1 MKFIEFSGGYI
12 GDTDND
18 GNVEV
23 AVSDVRI
30 FGAFN
35 LGNLKVELPT
45 AIVANF
51 LIAAGR
57 TLGVP
62 VLELLGLVLGK
73 K

>member
-30 FGAFN
+30 FGSFN

-45 AIVANF
+45 AIAANF

-57 TLGVP
+57 TLGAP
-62 VLELLGLVLGK
+62 VLELLGRVLGK